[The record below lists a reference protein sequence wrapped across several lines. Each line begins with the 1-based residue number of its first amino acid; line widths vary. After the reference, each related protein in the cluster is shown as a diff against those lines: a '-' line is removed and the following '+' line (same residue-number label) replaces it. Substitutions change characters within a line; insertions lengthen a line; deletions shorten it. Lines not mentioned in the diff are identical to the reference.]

1 MVRISLF
8 FKEAINVLSHFFYMT
23 MFFYIAHN
31 VYKGY
36 RLEHLFRTLRT
47 MELFFKEVINVLS
60 HFFYMSMF
68 FYIAHNVYKGYS

>member
-23 MFFYIAHN
+23 MFFYISHN

-47 MELFFKEVINVLS
+47 MELFF
-60 HFFYMSMF
+60 
-68 FYIAHNVYKGYS
+68 